1 LQELLDVASAE
12 TVNLHSSLTDDDIR
26 TAKSHIKGNFILA
39 MESTD
44 ARMNRLAKCEYYF
57 DRYLGMDEIIEKM
70 EAVTPAELAETAE
83 QMLTKAGF
91 TAVGL
96 GPVPD
101 QVDFRAFSQT

>member
-1 LQELLDVASAE
+1 MRSG
-12 TVNLHSSLTDDDIR
+12 

-57 DRYLGMDEIIEKM
+57 DRYLNMDEIIEEV
-70 EAVTPAELAETAE
+70 EAVTPAQVAEAAE
-83 QMLTKAGF
+83 QMLSKNGF
-91 TAVGL
+91 TIVGL

-101 QVDFRAFSQT
+101 HVDFGKFSGSLV